1 MMRTLL
7 ALTIFAAGTLTLNS
21 AADADTARK
30 SKRAAKQEYSKQYSK
45 RQSSDQ
51 AACEERA
58 QNEDRTGAYAGLPCW
73 AREAM
78 ARGHNHSSN

>member
-1 MMRTLL
+1 MRTLL
-7 ALTIFAAGTLTLNS
+7 ALTIFAAGTLALNS

-30 SKRAAKQEYSKQYSK
+30 AKRATTQEYSKQYSK

-51 AACEERA
+51 ACEERA
-58 QNEDRTGAYAGLPCW
+58 RNEDPSGTYASLPCW